1 VSPRLILN
9 SYAKLNLYLA
19 VLGRRRDNYHNLNT
33 VFERISLADRIVLSP
48 RRDDKIR
55 IITASCD
62 IPKDNTNLAF
72 RAACLLKEVFGLD
85 KGVDIKIH
93 KRIPVGSGM
102 GGGSSNA
109 ASVLMGLNKL
119 WRLNLNPEKLAGLAR
134 KIGSDVP
141 FFVYNHPFAQGLSRG
156 DKIRPI
162 RQLFKLRL
170 WHILVI
176 PKIKVSTPLIY
187 KKWDEHSGLTKPRQ
201 DVKIL
206 LSALRK
212 KDTSLVSSLLFND
225 LEQITSG
232 LYPEV
237 KQVKKTLS
245 RSGLESTL
253 MSGSGPAV
261 FGFLA
266 SRKEAATLCKQ
277 LKAKKRSW
285 RVFVAHTI

>member
-1 VSPRLILN
+1 LTLD

-48 RRDDKIR
+48 RKDDKIK
-55 IITASCD
+55 IVTDSCD
-62 IPKDNTNLAF
+62 IPQGNTNLAF
-72 RAACLLKEVFGLD
+72 RAAYLLQETFGLD

-109 ASVLMGLNKL
+109 ACVLQGLNKL

-141 FFVYNHPFAQGLSRG
+141 FFVYNYPFAQGLSRG
-156 DKIRPI
+156 DKVKPI
-162 RQLFKLRL
+162 RQLFRLRL
-170 WHILVI
+170 WHILAI
-176 PKIKVSTPLIY
+176 PKIKVFTPLIY
-187 KKWDEHSGLTKPRQ
+187 KKWDEHSGLTKSRQ

-212 KDTSLVSSLLFND
+212 KDSSLVSRLLFND

-237 KQVKKTLS
+237 KQVKKVFS
-245 RSGLESTL
+245 QAGLQSVL

-261 FGFLA
+261 FGILS
-266 SRKEAATLCKQ
+266 SRKEAASLCKQ
-277 LKAKKRSW
+277 LEMKKRSW
-285 RVFVAHTI
+285 RFFVAHTI